1 MLNPFPALQ
10 YPKFK
15 LAILVLLTL
24 NAVIY
29 TFVDTLTSTVDAL
42 AWLILLVMYEL
53 ETNSNNLPISETIMQ
68 AIRYGLIALIAL
80 VFISY
85 LSDSEW
91 LDVAN
96 SLLWFGLIAMLE
108 LEVHKPAL
116 VMRYGQFFW
125 LLTVATFIGLIM
137 MAGIWLWQGA
147 WLDGYDVALWIVAF
161 GLIEVDIFNF
171 LKRKA
176 PNH

>member
-108 LEVHKPAL
+108 FEVHKPAL
-116 VMRYGQFFW
+116 VMRHGHLFW
-125 LLTVATFIGLIM
+125 LLTLTTFIGLIA
-137 MAGIWLWQGA
+137 MAVIWLWQGA
-147 WLDGYDVALWIVAF
+147 WLDGYDAVLWIVAF

>member
-1 MLNPFPALQ
+1 MLSPFRSLQ

-15 LAILVLLTL
+15 LAILALLTL

-29 TFVDTLTSTVDAL
+29 AFVDTWTSAVDAL

-53 ETNSNNLPISETIMQ
+53 ETNSNNLSIAATIMQ
-68 AIRYGLIALIAL
+68 SVRYGLIAMISL
-80 VFISY
+80 VFVSY
-85 LSDSEW
+85 LQDSEW
-91 LDVAN
+91 LDVVN

-116 VMRYGQFFW
+116 VMRHGQLFW
-125 LLTVATFIGLIM
+125 LLTVATFIGLIV

-147 WLDGYDVALWIVAF
+147 WLDGYDAALWIVAF

-171 LKRKA
+171 LKRKT
-176 PNH
+176 PNN

>member
-1 MLNPFPALQ
+1 MHNPFAALQ

-15 LAILVLLTL
+15 LAILVLLML
-24 NAVIY
+24 NTVIY
-29 TFVDTLTSTVDAL
+29 AFVDTLTSTVDAL

-68 AIRYGLIALIAL
+68 AIRYGLIALISL
-80 VFISY
+80 VFVSY
-85 LSDSEW
+85 LQDSEW

-116 VMRYGQFFW
+116 VMRHGQLFW
-125 LLTVATFIGLIM
+125 LLTLTTFIGLIA
-137 MAGIWLWQGA
+137 MAVIWLWQGA
-147 WLDGYDVALWIVAF
+147 WLDGYDAALWIVAF

-171 LKRKA
+171 LKRKT

>member
-53 ETNSNNLPISETIMQ
+53 ETNSNNLPIAETIMQ
-68 AIRYGLIALIAL
+68 SIRYGLIALISL
-80 VFISY
+80 VFVSY
-85 LSDSEW
+85 LQDSEW
-91 LDVAN
+91 LDVVN

-116 VMRYGQFFW
+116 VMRYGQLFW
-125 LLTVATFIGLIM
+125 LLTVVTFIGLIM
-137 MAGIWLWQGA
+137 MAGIWLWQGV
-147 WLDGYDVALWIVAF
+147 WLDGYDAALWIVAF
-161 GLIEVDIFNF
+161 GLIEVDILNF
-171 LKRKA
+171 LKSKT

>member
-1 MLNPFPALQ
+1 MHNPFAALQ

-15 LAILVLLTL
+15 LAILVLLML
-24 NAVIY
+24 NTVIY
-29 TFVDTLTSTVDAL
+29 AFVDTLTSTVDAL
-42 AWLILLVMYEL
+42 AWLVLLVMYEL
-53 ETNSNNLPISETIMQ
+53 ETNSNNLPIAETIMQ

-80 VFISY
+80 VFVSY
-85 LSDSEW
+85 LQDSEW

-96 SLLWFGLIAMLE
+96 SLLWFGLIALLE
-108 LEVHKPAL
+108 LEVHKPVL
-116 VMRYGQFFW
+116 VMRHDHLFW
-125 LLTVATFIGLIM
+125 LLTLTTFIGLIA
-137 MAGIWLWQGA
+137 MAVIWLWQGA
-147 WLDGYDVALWIVAF
+147 WLDGYDAALWIVAF

>member
-1 MLNPFPALQ
+1 MHNPFAALQ

-15 LAILVLLTL
+15 LAILVLLML
-24 NAVIY
+24 NTVIY
-29 TFVDTLTSTVDAL
+29 AFVDTLTSTVDAL
-42 AWLILLVMYEL
+42 VWLILLVMYEL

-68 AIRYGLIALIAL
+68 AIRYGLIALISL
-80 VFISY
+80 VFVSY
-85 LSDSEW
+85 LQDSEW

-108 LEVHKPAL
+108 FEVHKPAL
-116 VMRYGQFFW
+116 VMRHGHLFW
-125 LLTVATFIGLIM
+125 LLTLTIFIGLIA
-137 MAGIWLWQGA
+137 MAVIWLWQGA
-147 WLDGYDVALWIVAF
+147 WLDGYDAALWIVAF

-176 PNH
+176 PNN